1 MTSRSHVPLALL
13 VLHAVL
19 LAGVTGLV
27 APGHGHSPSIP
38 ASGVTKV
45 SGPHRLSGLRRK
57 AGEAVVEV
65 LEPVRGGGAGSS
77 GGWGGIK
84 LAPATLVATFTMVN
98 MLNYMDRGLVNGVLP
113 HLEED
118 FQVGFTLHPAYSAMH
133 SCENR
138 NVHVPWPRRCH
149 AARRVA
155 PALRRWC
162 RIRFLLE
169 VPTRAHE
176 PRLECRCRRRRW
188 GCSPGPSWLDTAS
201 SPQSLPT

>member
-1 MTSRSHVPLALL
+1 MSRSRVPFALL
-13 VLHAVL
+13 ILHTVL

-27 APGHGHSPSIP
+27 APGHGLSPSIP
-38 ASGVTKV
+38 ASGVAKG
-45 SGPHRLSGLRRK
+45 SGLHRLSGLRSK
-57 AGEAVVEV
+57 GGEAVAEV
-65 LEPVRGGGAGSS
+65 LEPVRGGGSGGS

-118 FQVGFTLHPAYSAMH
+118 FQVDFALHPAFSAMH

-138 NVHVPWPRRCH
+138 HLHVPWPHRSH
-149 AARRVA
+149 APRRVA

-176 PRLECRCRRRRW
+176 PRL
-188 GCSPGPSWLDTAS
+188 
-201 SPQSLPT
+201 